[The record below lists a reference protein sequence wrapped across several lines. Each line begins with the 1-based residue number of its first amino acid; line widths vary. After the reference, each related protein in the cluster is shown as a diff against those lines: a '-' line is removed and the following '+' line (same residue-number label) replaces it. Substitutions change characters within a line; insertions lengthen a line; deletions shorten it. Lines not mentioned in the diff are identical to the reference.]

1 MRRALLAALVLA
13 TAPGAGAASAQTFA
27 TDDPVLRSIWTE
39 AMDNSQVEDLAQVLL
54 DSVGPRLTGSPG
66 MDAAHDW
73 AVKQYG
79 AWGIDARNEQY
90 GTWRG
95 WDRGV
100 THIDLIEPRVR
111 TLEGMMLAWSPG
123 TNGRAVEGDVV
134 ILPGFASAAEF
145 RSWLPQVRNRFV
157 LVSYAQ
163 ESCRPLRQFEEF
175 GMEGAL
181 EAQREAR
188 QEAMRAWNARVQST
202 GLSMNDL
209 RLALEEA
216 GAAAILQSNWSNDY
230 GVNKIFG
237 TNTSRTPTIDLSCED
252 YGLVYRLA
260 DNDQSPKLR
269 LRADARFTGE
279 RPTFNTIATIPGTEK
294 PNEYVMLSA
303 HFDSWDGGSG
313 ATDNASGTVLMMEVM
328 RILKKIYPNPK
339 RTILVGHWGG
349 EEQGLNGSRAFA
361 ADHPE
366 IVEGLQAL
374 FNQDNGTG
382 RVVNIS
388 MQGFVDAGEHFGR
401 WLARIP
407 SEVTQHIELGIP
419 GMPGGGGSDYASFVC
434 AGAPAFNLSALNWG
448 YGTYTWHTN
457 RDTFDKLVFDD
468 IRNNVV
474 LAASLAYLASE
485 EPERIARTQRVLPP
499 TNDGG
504 QRTWPQ
510 CRQAQRSA
518 P

>member
-123 TNGRAVEGDVV
+123 TNGRTVEGDVV

-279 RPTFNTIATIPGTEK
+279 RPTFNTIATIRDWP
-294 PNEYVMLSA
+294 P
-303 HFDSWDGGSG
+303 SG
-313 ATDNASGTVLMMEVM
+313 
-328 RILKKIYPNPK
+328 
-339 RTILVGHWGG
+339 
-349 EEQGLNGSRAFA
+349 RAA
-361 ADHPE
+361 
-366 IVEGLQAL
+366 
-374 FNQDNGTG
+374 
-382 RVVNIS
+382 
-388 MQGFVDAGEHFGR
+388 
-401 WLARIP
+401 
-407 SEVTQHIELGIP
+407 
-419 GMPGGGGSDYASFVC
+419 
-434 AGAPAFNLSALNWG
+434 
-448 YGTYTWHTN
+448 
-457 RDTFDKLVFDD
+457 
-468 IRNNVV
+468 
-474 LAASLAYLASE
+474 
-485 EPERIARTQRVLPP
+485 
-499 TNDGG
+499 
-504 QRTWPQ
+504 
-510 CRQAQRSA
+510 
-518 P
+518 